1 MMNDREVLSLVNVS
15 VRYEGSSRHALQECS
30 FAVREGERVA
40 LLGLNGSGK
49 TSLLMAVAGLLPYEG
64 TIAVDGIELS
74 SKTLGQ
80 VRRKIGFLFSV
91 PDDQLLFPRVVDDV
105 AFSLTRQGVDGA
117 EARRRS
123 QALLSTL
130 GVGDLGTAAPY
141 ELSHGQKTRVAL
153 AGILVH
159 EPRLL
164 LLDEPSGALDPP
176 GKRDLAG
183 LFTSHPAAMLIAT
196 HDLAFAGECCTR
208 FILLEG
214 GRVTRDSP
222 RIGDITL

>member
-1 MMNDREVLSLVNVS
+1 MTNARDVLTLEKAS
-15 VRYEGSSRHALQECS
+15 VRYEGSSRHALKDCS
-30 FAVREGERVA
+30 FTVHDGERVA

-49 TSLLMAVAGLLPYEG
+49 TSLLMAVAGLLPHDG
-64 TIAVDGIELS
+64 AIVVDGIGLS
-74 SKTLGQ
+74 GKTLGQ
-80 VRRKIGFLFSV
+80 IRRRIGFLFSI

-105 AFSLTRQGVDGA
+105 AFSLTRQGIAGA
-117 EARRRS
+117 EAQRRS
-123 QALLSTL
+123 HAALSSL
-130 GVGDLGTAAPY
+130 GVGDLGGAAPY

-159 EPRLL
+159 GPRLL

-196 HDLAFAGECCTR
+196 HDLSFAAACCTR
-208 FILLEG
+208 YILLEE
-214 GRVTRDSP
+214 GRVTNDTM
-222 RIGDITL
+222 RIGDIAL

>member
-1 MMNDREVLSLVNVS
+1 MMNAKEVLSLEKVS
-15 VRYEGSSRHALQECS
+15 VRYEGSTGHALKECS
-30 FAVREGERVA
+30 FAVHEGERVA

-49 TSLLMAVAGLLPYEG
+49 TSLLMTVAGLLPHDG
-64 TIAVDGIELS
+64 AIVVDGIELS
-74 SKTLGQ
+74 GKTLRQ
-80 VRRKIGFLFSV
+80 IRRKIGFLFSV
-91 PDDQLLFPRVVDDV
+91 PDDQLLFPRAVDDV
-105 AFSLTRQGVDGA
+105 AFSLTRQGVAGA
-117 EARRRS
+117 EAQRRS
-123 QALLSTL
+123 TAALSTM
-130 GVGDLGTAAPY
+130 GVGDFGASAPY

-196 HDLAFAGECCTR
+196 HDLSFAAACCTR
-208 FILLEG
+208 YILLED
-214 GRVTRDSP
+214 GRLTKDTP
-222 RIGDITL
+222 RIDDIAL